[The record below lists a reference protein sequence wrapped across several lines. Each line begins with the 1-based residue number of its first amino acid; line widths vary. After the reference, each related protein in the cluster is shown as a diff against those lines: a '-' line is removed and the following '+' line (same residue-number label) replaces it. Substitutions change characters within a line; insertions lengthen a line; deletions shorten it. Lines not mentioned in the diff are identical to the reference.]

1 MRIPKHKSEQ
11 CNKNLYDYLR
21 SYAEIDAARP
31 YMVMNRERRRTA
43 RRWKQWKVLRRFLCR
58 KD

>member
-31 YMVMNRERRRTA
+31 YMVTEQGIFT
-43 RRWKQWKVLRRFLCR
+43 
-58 KD
+58 